1 MRDVFLTGRYKRVD
15 KKASPRADMGKDRPL
30 PVNSIVHKLAAGQQ
44 EEQQRTPSG
53 WSLINDHKTEKAH
66 VCLFVYFHN

>member
-1 MRDVFLTGRYKRVD
+1 MCDVFLTGRYKRMD

-44 EEQQRTPSG
+44 EEQQRTHSD
-53 WSLINDHKTEKAH
+53 WSLI
-66 VCLFVYFHN
+66 